1 MFEGNDWFLILWAV
15 VCVVVVLGMS
25 YWVTRYLA
33 GSGLLKAKLGR
44 SGTGKIKVVE
54 QQMIGRD
61 QRLVVVRVG
70 ETHYLLGVTAN
81 NISMLSEIPWDAVD
95 GAGEEAILQET
106 EGKPAFR
113 EAFFDALRQ
122 KTRR

>member
-1 MFEGNDWFLILWAV
+1 
-15 VCVVVVLGMS
+15 
-25 YWVTRYLA
+25 
-33 GSGLLKAKLGR
+33 
-44 SGTGKIKVVE
+44 
-54 QQMIGRD
+54 
-61 QRLVVVRVG
+61 VG